1 MGPQLW
7 ADLGGG
13 SALGFLRHP
22 CLPQA
27 VPDIPPGG
35 AIGLAVGLERSLM
48 PGGGVGEVWGKQVSL
63 QSILSRETLSFV
75 RQLCFY
81 PEKRCLLSVGLPL
94 PST

>member
-13 SALGFLRHP
+13 SVLGFLRHP

-48 PGGGVGEVWGKQVSL
+48 PGGWGGGGMGKQVSL
-63 QSILSRETLSFV
+63 QSILSRETLSCV